1 LCYGI
6 IAGGLMRSG
15 ASMVEQATE
24 QTPLD
29 RAEKSQQAMKD
40 FKKTLLT
47 FSLFILCSILV
58 YQ

>member
-1 LCYGI
+1 
-6 IAGGLMRSG
+6 MRSG